1 MEIDGI
7 LEQQVSIY
15 VCILIMSLGASG
27 SLSFPPSHKLAHV
40 MRRGGV
46 AA

>member
-15 VCILIMSLGASG
+15 VSIMNLGASG